1 VGAAAAF
8 TAVAAFRTSLKN
20 VKVPVLVLLQ
30 PGTAPS
36 PARFLGLTLELMTQV
51 ILELGVFF
59 FKA

>member
-1 VGAAAAF
+1 
-8 TAVAAFRTSLKN
+8 
-20 VKVPVLVLLQ
+20 LVLLQ

-59 FKA
+59 FFQSLIACKL